1 MSDNRFS
8 MNTFDGLLGTTE
20 DVVEKMIDGDISP
33 READI
38 VLKAV
43 STARAV
49 LEAKNK
55 AAPSKQKNPEIAP
68 SVSLVTETGPFGIF
82 NK

>member
-1 MSDNRFS
+1 MSDDRFS

-20 DVVEKMIDGDISP
+20 AVVEKMIDGDISP

-55 AAPSKQKNPEIAP
+55 AAPSAKKNPETAP
-68 SVSLVTETGPFGIF
+68 SISHVSESGPFGLF

>member
-1 MSDNRFS
+1 MSDDRFS

-20 DVVEKMIDGDISP
+20 DVVEKMINGDISP

-43 STARAV
+43 SGQCLKLRTKQPQV
-49 LEAKNK
+49 
-55 AAPSKQKNPEIAP
+55 SKRIQR
-68 SVSLVTETGPFGIF
+68 LHRLFH
-82 NK
+82 

>member
-1 MSDNRFS
+1 
-8 MNTFDGLLGTTE
+8 
-20 DVVEKMIDGDISP
+20 MIDGDISP

-49 LEAKNK
+49 LEAKHK
-55 AAPSKQKNPEIAP
+55 AAPSRQKNPEVAP
-68 SVSLVTETGPFGIF
+68 SVLQVSETGPFGIF

>member
-1 MSDNRFS
+1 MKDGRFS
-8 MNTFDGLLGTTE
+8 MNSFDGLLGTTE
-20 DVVEKMIDGDISP
+20 DVVEKMIEKEISP

-49 LEAKNK
+49 LEAKHK
-55 AAPSKQKNPEIAP
+55 AAPSKKKNPEVAP
-68 SVSLVTETGPFGIF
+68 SISQVSETGPFGIF